1 MQWFFRGC
9 LISRVGQMDPIT
21 TLTGTVQGPGNRG
34 LVGMSEPGREQGLKP
49 SVLWQEGQV
58 DEMTFGLP

>member
-1 MQWFFRGC
+1 
-9 LISRVGQMDPIT
+9 MDPIT